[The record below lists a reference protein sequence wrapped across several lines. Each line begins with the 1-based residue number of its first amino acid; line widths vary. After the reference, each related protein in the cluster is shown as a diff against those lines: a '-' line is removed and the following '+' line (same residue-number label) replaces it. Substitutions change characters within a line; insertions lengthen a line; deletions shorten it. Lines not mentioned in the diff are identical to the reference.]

1 MCVCLMTQSIFNHFY
16 SHIVILGKYRLF
28 TKIFM
33 KKLII
38 VFIYQAMEQYR
49 NYIAVKIVF
58 LKILQ

>member
-1 MCVCLMTQSIFNHFY
+1 MYLCLMTQSIFNHFY
-16 SHIVILGKYRLF
+16 SHIVILGKYSLF

-38 VFIYQAMEQYR
+38 VVIYQAMEQYR
-49 NYIAVKIVF
+49 NYIAIKIVF